1 MGWLKALLNINKPE
15 GCREAMR
22 LAYARNLKHLS
33 VRPADVGTPLEARTP
48 HRLAMYAA
56 LYTRHRVRGEHA
68 SEVLIWPILAPFL
81 LMDEAEAVEAP
92 AEYAVFE
99 EKPDLARAASLRAQI
114 NRALFKLPDAGKGVK
129 TLMGMALTYG
139 SHARQW
145 NRNVSAALRVDSP
158 RESVAWLEL
167 LDADVE
173 KRVMD
178 TLLRSAT

>member
-22 LAYARNLKHLS
+22 LAYARNLKQLS

-56 LYTRHRVRGEHA
+56 LYTRHRVRREPA
-68 SEVLIWPILAPFL
+68 NEALIWPILAPFL
-81 LMDEAEAVEAP
+81 LMDDAEGVEAL
-92 AEYAVFE
+92 AEYAVLE
-99 EKPDLARAASLRAQI
+99 EKPDLARVAWLRERI

-129 TLMGMALTYG
+129 TLTGMALTY
-139 SHARQW
+139 S
-145 NRNVSAALRVDSP
+145 

-178 TLLRSAT
+178 TLLRSAAN